1 MKGQRLR
8 QLYRR
13 LVSGSY
19 RSIRAKLLVCFL
31 IVALIP
37 LLSLGAVSYYQSAKM
52 INSQFGK
59 YGENA
64 VAQLEQQTN
73 SSLGRMKQTSETIY
87 SYLLDPPVPV

>member
-31 IVALIP
+31 IVA
-37 LLSLGAVSYYQSAKM
+37 
-52 INSQFGK
+52 
-59 YGENA
+59 
-64 VAQLEQQTN
+64 
-73 SSLGRMKQTSETIY
+73 
-87 SYLLDPPVPV
+87 